1 MTLNLH
7 FTNKDQVEEFMMYVN
22 GIYKFVDLDREH
34 IPGVITVTDPETVE
48 IYVTDAFFRYSICF
62 LYELLMLNVNKS
74 DSSKV
79 RMENLAKKFRH
90 GCEEYLMN
98 NILLE

>member
-1 MTLNLH
+1 MTLTLN
-7 FTNKDQVEEFMMYVN
+7 FTNKDQVEEFMMYVH
-22 GIYKFVDLDREH
+22 GIYKFIDLDREH
-34 IPGVITVTDPETVE
+34 IPGAISITDPETVE
-48 IYVTDAFFRYSICF
+48 IYVTDVFARYTVCF

-74 DSSKV
+74 ESSKT
-79 RMENLAKKFRH
+79 RMENLAKKFRQ